1 MPVHPC
7 HFALL
12 VSKAIAGKKDE
23 TPVDFSSLSIKEV
36 LLKNWDCWKRDRFG
50 KICWYDFLLERW
62 LSRLHSNDTK
72 RVRNLKI
79 DIFLKCPNIIMFATA
94 TNGQKVSGRN
104 WNAGRL
110 KLNSWV
116 MPCCW
121 SYRQVELFVRF
132 VFGRTWPKRYSRR
145 QRRRR
150 TESDTRIFGARKLE
164 IILKSSTILWN
175 QEFRSEDF
183 WREE

>member
-12 VSKAIAGKKDE
+12 GSKAIAGKKDE

-36 LLKNWDCWKRDRFG
+36 LLKNWDRLKKRQIRQN
-50 KICWYDFLLERW
+50 LLIWFPIRKMTE
-62 LSRLHSNDTK
+62 RLHSNDTK

-150 TESDTRIFGARKLE
+150 TESDTRILALENLKLY
-164 IILKSSTILWN
+164 
-175 QEFRSEDF
+175 
-183 WREE
+183 